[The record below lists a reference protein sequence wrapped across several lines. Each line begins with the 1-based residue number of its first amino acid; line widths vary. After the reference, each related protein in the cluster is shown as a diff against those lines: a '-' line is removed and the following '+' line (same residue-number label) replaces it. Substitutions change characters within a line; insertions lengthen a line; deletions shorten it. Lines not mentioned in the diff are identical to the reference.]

1 MAGRNYSRKDS
12 PTLSDLPLIWDSAN
26 SDWRLATL
34 SNIKTLVESSLT
46 FVEPPTTQRLI
57 PLTGFEETLTGSSN
71 LHLIL
76 TPAGTLATGTIN
88 LPSSVEAEDKQTVLV
103 TTSQE
108 ITSLTVGGNG
118 ATVVGEPTTLVLGGF
133 FTMKYDASTATWYR
147 VG

>member
-12 PTLSDLPLIWDSAN
+12 PTTSDLSLIWDSAN
-26 SDWRLATL
+26 ADWRLSTL
-34 SNIKTLVESSLT
+34 ASIKALVESGLT
-46 FVEPPTTQRLI
+46 FTVPATTQRLI
-57 PLTGFEETLTGSSN
+57 PLTGFESTLEGSNN
-71 LHLIL
+71 LHLII

-88 LPSSVEAEDKQTVLV
+88 LPSSVEAVDKQTVLV

-118 ATVVGEPTTLVLGGF
+118 ATAVGAPTTLALGGY
-133 FTMKYDASTATWYR
+133 FTMKYDASTTTWYR